1 MMKLLHVVRP
11 HIVLG
16 GFLGYVAGVLYGL
29 TMGGAIELT
38 GFIVGYLIV
47 LFMDL
52 STHFNN
58 DYFDVEVDQHQPF
71 KPFGNKNIFLEHPE
85 LMKTSLY
92 ASAAST
98 IISLVIATVMLRETI
113 WHLLATVALFNILGW
128 LYSAPPVKLG
138 SRRLGEATIAV
149 GTGFCVPA
157 VGYIVA
163 MRRLT
168 DVFTPFMVPLVLYG
182 FILSLC
188 LQIPDYEVDQKMGK
202 KTIVGLIGRK
212 KTYILILLMAAI
224 ASFLSFMFLQVSGQL
239 VWLRWTT
246 LIPLIISIYG
256 VSVSGSHEDAK
267 SFTMLNVS
275 GLFIF
280 LIIVNIVLLYSLGLI
295 K

>member
-29 TMGGAIELT
+29 TMGGATDWT
-38 GFIVGYLIV
+38 GFIAGYLIV

-58 DYFDVEVDQHQPF
+58 DYFDVEADQHQPF

-92 ASAAST
+92 ASVAST
-98 IISLVIATVMLRETI
+98 IISLILAALMLRETS
-113 WHLLATVALFNILGW
+113 WHLLATAALFNILGW
-128 LYSAPPVKLG
+128 LYSTPPVKLS

-163 MRRLT
+163 IGRLT
-168 DVFTPFMVPLVLYG
+168 DVFTPFMIPLVLYG

-202 KTIVGLIGRK
+202 NTVVGLIGRK
-212 KTYILILLMAAI
+212 KTYRLVTTLSFI
-224 ASFLSFMFLQVSGQL
+224 ASAVYFIFLGDWIAYCSI
-239 VWLRWTT
+239 
-246 LIPLIISIYG
+246 IPLV
-256 VSVSGSHEDAK
+256 VSLLGLTLSDTRDDAK
-267 SFTMLNVS
+267 NYTKLNVS
-275 GLFIF
+275 ALFLFLLGLDM
-280 LIIVNIVLLYSLGLI
+280 LLYV
-295 K
+295 

>member
-29 TMGGAIELT
+29 TMGGATDWT

-92 ASAAST
+92 TAVAST
-98 IISLVIATVMLRETI
+98 IISLTLAIIMIREAS
-113 WHLLATVALFNILGW
+113 WHLLATAALFNILGW
-128 LYSAPPVKLG
+128 LYSTPPVKLS
-138 SRRLGEATIAV
+138 SRRLGEATIAI

-163 MRRLT
+163 TGRLT

-182 FILSLC
+182 YVLSLC

-202 KTIVGLIGRK
+202 NTIVGLIGRK
-212 KTYILILLMAAI
+212 KTYILILSIAVIAA
-224 ASFLSFMFLQVSGQL
+224 LNSFMFLPTSGIL
-239 VWLRWTT
+239 VWLRWAT
-246 LIPLIISIYG
+246 LVPLVVALSGILL
-256 VSVSGSHEDAK
+256 SGSHEDAK
-267 SFTMLNVS
+267 RYTMLNVS
-275 GLFIF
+275 GLFIY
-280 LIIVNIVLLYSLGLI
+280 LIIVDIVLFLGSGLF
-295 K
+295 